1 MDKELELFLLQARVK
16 EETIQNLVKDEVGF
30 VSIDIDQNDWKS
42 LFYSAPVH
50 KLIITT
56 SRAKKNPG

>member
-30 VSIDIDQNDWKS
+30 VAENLLFPSISIRMIENPFSILLLCTS
-42 LFYSAPVH
+42 L
-50 KLIITT
+50 
-56 SRAKKNPG
+56 